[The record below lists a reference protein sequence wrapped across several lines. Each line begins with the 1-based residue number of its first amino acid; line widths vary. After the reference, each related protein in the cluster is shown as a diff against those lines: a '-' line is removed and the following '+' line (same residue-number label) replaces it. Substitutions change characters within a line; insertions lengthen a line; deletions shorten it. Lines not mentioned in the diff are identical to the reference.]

1 MKPEMNFD
9 NLQLDFLKEDPE
21 PLKKSVP
28 IGTYKLMIADD
39 DREVHMITKM
49 ILKDFVF
56 EGKKL
61 EFVHAYTGEETKRL
75 LVEHPDT
82 AILFL
87 DVVMESHQSGLEVV
101 GYLRETLKNNM
112 TRIVLRTGQ
121 PGEAPEEEVIKQYDI
136 NDYRLK
142 TELTVKRMHTTLYTA
157 LRNYRDLL
165 KLERHKKGLERII
178 EASSLLFQQNQLE
191 DFLTSVL
198 NELSNFYQDQPG
210 MIYLREHGEGSGRS
224 GFVSI
229 EQHRKVKIVAAT
241 GKYEALVGREL
252 SAVPELDFM
261 SNVVGATQHTG
272 YGIEM
277 LESGFVIR
285 SSSGHYVNNYIF
297 IEGGQEIHDF
307 ELIESFLVHYGLA
320 FDQYIAK
327 NLNFQSQQRL
337 LDAYREAMERQFKKP
352 LNHIQSVT
360 GHMRGLALQMG
371 YSTMEADLLA
381 HAASLHD
388 LGMIRLPEHILLRQ
402 APLTPDEYEIIK
414 AHTQL
419 GFEMLSLHR
428 DELFVVAAEIAKY
441 HHEHFDGTGYPS
453 GLKGNAISEAARMMA
468 VIDVYVSMTSD
479 KVYGLGKS
487 HEEAMAFIDAQSGTR
502 FDPMVVQAF
511 IAYCDSKG

>member
-1 MKPEMNFD
+1 MRSDVDYD
-9 NLQLDFLKEDPE
+9 NLQLDFLKDDDQPVKR
-21 PLKKSVP
+21 PVSL
-28 IGTYKLMIADD
+28 GTYKLMIADD

-49 ILKDFVF
+49 ILKDFSF

-61 EFVHAYTGEETKRL
+61 EFVHAYTGEETKRM

-101 GYLRETLKNNM
+101 GYLREVLKNSM

-157 LRNYRDLL
+157 LRNYRDLQN
-165 KLERHKKGLERII
+165 LERHKKGLERII
-178 EASSLLFQQNQLE
+178 EASSALFQKNHLE

-210 MIYLREHGEGSGRS
+210 MIYMREQNPQAVRS
-224 GFVSI
+224 GFITI

-241 GKYEALVGREL
+241 GKYQNLIGQEL
-252 SAVPELDFM
+252 SRVPELGFM
-261 SNVVGATQHTG
+261 VDVLGAAQNTG
-272 YGIEM
+272 YGIEVVDG
-277 LESGFVIR
+277 GFVIR
-285 SSSGHYVNNYIF
+285 SSSGQYVNNYIF
-297 IEGGQEIHDF
+297 IEGDQEVHDF
-307 ELIESFLVHYGLA
+307 ALIESFLFHYGVA

-337 LDAYREAMERQFKKP
+337 LEVYREAMERQFKRP
-352 LNHIQSVT
+352 LNHIQRITQHVK
-360 GHMRGLALQMG
+360 GLAMQLG
-371 YSTMEADLLA
+371 CGEMEADLLA

-388 LGMIRLPEHILLRQ
+388 MGMMRMPESILMRTE
-402 APLTPDEYEIIK
+402 PLTEAEYEQIK
-414 AHTQL
+414 QHSL
-419 GFEMLSLHR
+419 FGFDMLSGKD
-428 DELFVVAAEIAKY
+428 DELFKLAAEIAKN
-441 HHEHFDGTGYPS
+441 HHENFDGTGYPAKLS
-453 GLKGNAISEAARMMA
+453 GTEIPESARLMSI
-468 VIDVYVSMTSD
+468 VDVYVSMTSD

-487 HEEAMAFIDAQSGTR
+487 EAEAVAYLKSQSGKR
-502 FDPMVVQAF
+502 FDPQILSAF
-511 IAYCDSKG
+511 LAYLGAV